1 VGWNLKPGGTRRR
14 AMLLVGV
21 AVGFLSQTPSFLPLL
36 QAKPRT
42 TKANSNCP
50 THPPNCLPSA
60 SSCKIPSFHD
70 CNEQGFTSTSLSLS
84 LSLSLSSKSRTTTTP
99 SSAVL
104 DCRGVTDIPRANPN
118 RRSKLCSREGARAW
132 VKNAQHCGG
141 EKSGKE
147 EEGTNAAKAVRNAL
161 HSHGPVAS
169 RCLQGKRLI
178 GTRGLR
184 TTALRQSVFFKN
196 LPTVLLST
204 VS

>member
-1 VGWNLKPGGTRRR
+1 LDFCLKLLPSYHCCKQNPGQQKQT
-14 AMLLVGV
+14 ATAPPTHQTAYPPPPLVKFQAFTTATNKV
-21 AVGFLSQTPSFLPLL
+21 SPLPLY
-36 QAKPRT
+36 
-42 TKANSNCP
+42 
-50 THPPNCLPSA
+50 
-60 SSCKIPSFHD
+60 
-70 CNEQGFTSTSLSLS
+70 LSLS